1 MKRVVSLLLL
11 LGHLIVQGQTMDDFN
26 DNDLTVAPVWNV
38 ASNTF
43 SNVLGVLRSSSTLA
57 NSQFGL
63 STFAKIDT
71 NWLWSVNVKML
82 FNPSSLNY
90 IDVFLQSDSIALTH
104 TKNGY
109 FVRLG
114 NSSDD
119 VSFYQLS
126 NGVERKLID
135 GLDGVLNSSQSNLRL
150 ELLYEHD
157 SFQLS
162 YINLKTGLRHL
173 EGKVKF
179 SPNWQLNQVGI
190 RIRQS
195 TSSFFAKH
203 VFDDFYVGPIQK
215 DTLPPQITRWQ
226 IRQANA
232 IDLYFNEAIDSQS
245 LSFNQCQ
252 YQQQTPNKQSQL
264 LSDSCIRLFFND
276 SFMANQT
283 LAIKIAGIKDFTGNQ
298 IDTTINIYRWLF
310 AKANLHDIIFSELMI
325 DPEPSQGLTVKEY
338 IEIYNHSMYPICL
351 NDWTISDPSTT
362 LVLSQDT
369 IMPKSYH
376 VLSVNPSL
384 NNAADEIYL
393 SDPNGILLDAVK
405 YTDAWYH
412 DANAQK
418 GGFSLERI
426 DLNQFCKGEGNWSA
440 SIANNGGTPNA
451 ENSIAKNQVDTVAP
465 KLLSYDCSSQGEVSL
480 LFNECVDSNQVLNL
494 VNANRN
500 YAISSFKLQ
509 TNGLK
514 FYLPFQLKLDTVYS
528 LVLKSISDCQ
538 GNRSHAFQFNI
549 RVLSAPKP
557 QSVQINEVLFN
568 PLPNQV
574 DFIELY
580 NRSNYP
586 VDLKQL
592 FIANLTPD
600 GLWDQIYPCASGQQ
614 LFYPGAYAIVTSDT
628 TKLCQQYACGPNAL
642 KLQLPKLPPMPDDA
656 TRLVLVNSAS
666 TTIDSMAYNSA
677 WHFKWLNSVEGISL
691 ERLAEN
697 MSGTEQNTWH
707 SCSSLEGGA
716 SPGKV
721 NSQITIATHSD
732 RYFSVSS
739 MALSP
744 LSNGQT
750 GVCLIHYALPE
761 TDAVIALDVFSID
774 GSWLK
779 SVIPATHIGVEGD
792 LVWDATDAYNQPC
805 VPGVYILLVQGK
817 LPSGKMIK
825 EKLCV
830 VVSGQYAY

>member
-1 MKRVVSLLLL
+1 LLL

-43 SNVLGVLRSSSTLA
+43 SNLLGVLRSSSTSA
-57 NSQFGL
+57 NNQFGL

-104 TKNGY
+104 SKNGF

-135 GLDGVLNSSQSNLRL
+135 GLDGVLNISQSNLRL

-157 SFQLS
+157 SIQLS
-162 YINLKTGLRHL
+162 YINLKTGQRRL

-215 DTLPPQITRWQ
+215 DTISPQITRWQ
-226 IRQANA
+226 IHQANA
-232 IDLYFNEAIDSQS
+232 IDLYVNEVIDSQT

-252 YQQQTPNKQSQL
+252 YQHQSANTQSQL
-264 LSDSCIRLFFND
+264 LSDSCVRLFFND

-283 LAIKIAGIKDFTGNQ
+283 VAIKIAGIKDFTDNQ
-298 IDTTINIYRWLF
+298 IDTTIDIFRWCF
-310 AKANLHDIIFSELMI
+310 AKANVKDVVISELMI
-325 DPEPSQGLTVKEY
+325 DPEPSQGLPVKEY
-338 IEIYNHSMYPICL
+338 IEVYNHSLYPICL
-351 NDWTISDPSTT
+351 NDWTISDPSTMM
-362 LVLSQDT
+362 VLHNDT
-369 IMPKSYH
+369 IMPKSFH

-384 NNAADEIYL
+384 NNTSDEIYL
-393 SDPNGILLDAVK
+393 SDHNGILLDAVK

-440 SIANNGGTPNA
+440 SIANNGGTPKA
-451 ENSIAKNQVDTVAP
+451 ENSIAKNLVDTVAP
-465 KLLSYDCSSQGEVSL
+465 KLLSYDCSSHGEVSL
-480 LFNECVDSNQVLNL
+480 LFNECVDSNQVLYL
-494 VNANRN
+494 INANQI
-500 YAISSFKLQ
+500 YVISSFQLQ
-509 TNGLK
+509 SNRLL
-514 FYLPFQLKLDTVYS
+514 FHLPFKLNLDSIYS
-528 LVLKSISDCQ
+528 IVLKSISDCQ
-538 GNRSHAFQFNI
+538 GNRSDAFQFNI

-557 QSVQINEVLFN
+557 QSVIINEVLFN

-580 NRSNYP
+580 NRSEYP
-586 VDLKQL
+586 VDLNQL
-592 FIANLTPD
+592 YLANLTPD
-600 GLWDQIYPCASGQQ
+600 GLWDQIYPCASGHQ
-614 LFYPGAYAIVTSDT
+614 LFNPGAYAIVATDT
-628 TKLCQQYACGPNAL
+628 TKLCQEYACGTNAL

-656 TRLVLVNSAS
+656 ARLVLINAASAS
-666 TTIDSMAYNSA
+666 IDSMQYNAA

-691 ERLAEN
+691 ERLAVN
-697 MSGTEQNTWH
+697 MSGTDQNTWH
-707 SCSSLEGGA
+707 SCSSLEGNA

-721 NSQITIATHSD
+721 NSQIIIETHKD
-732 RYFSVSS
+732 RYFSVNS

-744 LSNGQT
+744 RSNGQT
-750 GVCLIHYALPE
+750 GVCLIHYELPE
-761 TDAVIALDVFSID
+761 PDAVIALDVFSID
-774 GSWLK
+774 GTIIK
-779 SVIPATHIGVEGD
+779 SLLPATHIGVEGD

-817 LPSGKMIK
+817 LPSGKLIK

-830 VVSGQYAY
+830 VLSGQYAY

>member
-1 MKRVVSLLLL
+1 MLL

-43 SNVLGVLRSSSTLA
+43 SNVLGVLRSSSTLT

-104 TKNGY
+104 SKNGY

-162 YINLKTGLRHL
+162 YINLKTGQRRL

-179 SPNWQLNQVGI
+179 SPNWQMNQVGI

-215 DTLPPQITRWQ
+215 DTIPPQITRWQ
-226 IRQANA
+226 IHQANA
-232 IDLYFNEAIDSQS
+232 IDLYFNEAIDSVNLFLNECRYHNQS
-245 LSFNQCQ
+245 ANA
-252 YQQQTPNKQSQL
+252 QSQL
-264 LSDSCIRLFFND
+264 LSDTSVRLFFND
-276 SFMANQT
+276 SFLANQT
-283 LAIKIAGIKDFTGNQ
+283 EAIKIAGLRDYKGNQ
-298 IDTTINIYRWLF
+298 SDTTIAIFRWKF
-310 AKANLHDIIFSELMI
+310 AQAKLNDLVISELMI
-325 DPEPSQGLTVKEY
+325 DPEPSQGLPVKEY
-338 IEIYNHSMYPICL
+338 IEVYNHSMYPICL
-351 NDWTISDPSTT
+351 NNWAISDSSTS
-362 LVLSQDT
+362 LVLTQDT
-369 IMPKSYH
+369 IMPKSFH

-393 SDPNGILLDAVK
+393 SHPNGIVFEAVK

-426 DLNQFCKGEGNWSA
+426 DLNQFCMGEVNWAA

-451 ENSIAKNQVDTVAP
+451 ENSIAKNQVDTIAP

-480 LFNECVDSNQVLNL
+480 LFSECVDSNQVLNL
-494 VNANRN
+494 VNANRV
-500 YAISSFKLQ
+500 YAISSFRLQ

-514 FYLPFQLKLDTVYS
+514 FPLPFQLKLDTVYS

-538 GNRSHAFQFNI
+538 GNCSDAFQFNI

-557 QSVQINEVLFN
+557 QSVLINEVLFD

-580 NRSNYP
+580 NRSDYP

-592 FIANLTPD
+592 FVANLTPD
-600 GLWDQIYPCASGQQ
+600 GLWDQIYPCASGQK
-614 LFYPGAYAIVTSDT
+614 LFNSGTYAILTTDT
-628 TKLCQQYACGPNAL
+628 MRLCLQYDCGRNAL
-642 KLQLPKLPPMPDDA
+642 KLQLPKLPPMPDNA
-656 TRLVLVNSAS
+656 AKLVLINAAS
-666 TTIDSMAYNSA
+666 ESIDSMHYNTD
-677 WHFKWLNSVEGISL
+677 WHFKWLTSKEGVSL
-691 ERLAEN
+691 ERLDVS
-697 MSGTEQNTWH
+697 MSGTDQNTWH
-707 SCSSLEGGA
+707 SCSNLEGGA

-721 NSQITIATHSD
+721 NSQIKIQTHTD

-744 LSNGQT
+744 HSNGQT

-761 TDAVIALDVFSID
+761 TDAVISVDAFNID
-774 GSWLK
+774 GSIVK
-779 SVIPATHIGVEGD
+779 SILPATHIGVEGD

-805 VPGVYILLVQGK
+805 IPGVYIILVQGK